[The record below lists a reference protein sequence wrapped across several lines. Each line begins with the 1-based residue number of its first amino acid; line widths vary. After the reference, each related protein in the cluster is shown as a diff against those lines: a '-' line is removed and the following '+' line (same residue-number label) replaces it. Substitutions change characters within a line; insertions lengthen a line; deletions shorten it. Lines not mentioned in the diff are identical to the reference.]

1 MDPRTG
7 IVFLCTNMNDLNELK
22 ARKTELNDLLG
33 NPEVLRD
40 AQKVKE
46 LSMEFAKIDREITS
60 RERIIDLE
68 KRIADAR
75 ALTESDDEEM
85 RMLAGSELQTLT
97 KERED
102 MQKKKNIENLPQSII
117 MEIRAA
123 AGGDEASLFAK
134 ELFTMYSRFAEKK
147 GWKTSLVDESKN
159 DVGGYKEV
167 VFEVDGEDVY
177 RLLRWESGVHRV
189 QRTPET
195 EKMGR
200 IHTSTVSVAVMP
212 KAKEVDLEIKPQ
224 DIKVEF
230 FRSSGPGGQ
239 NVNKVETAVR
249 VYHLPTGLIVTSQN
263 GRSQQQNREK
273 AMELLRSRLLD
284 AKLQQEA
291 NRLAAERRELIG
303 TGDRSEKIRTYN
315 FPQDRITDHRVKES
329 WHNIPVFM
337 QGEIDSLIETLDT
350 QLGQQKTSP

>member
-1 MDPRTG
+1 
-7 IVFLCTNMNDLNELK
+7 MNDLNELK